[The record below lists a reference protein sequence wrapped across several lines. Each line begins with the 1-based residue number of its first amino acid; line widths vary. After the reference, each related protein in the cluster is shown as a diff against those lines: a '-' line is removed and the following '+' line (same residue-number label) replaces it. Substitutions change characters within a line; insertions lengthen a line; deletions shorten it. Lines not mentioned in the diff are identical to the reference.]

1 MCPTVTNLAV
11 WWPRPITTRPG
22 STQTCGRSSTT
33 LWSGKCTWT
42 LKLDDVGKAKTT
54 LTVCLYLQDWKEK
67 YVHENYSKIF
77 EDEKTYVEQVIKSGR
92 GIRNQRQKN
101 PTSHVECFQIIIN
114 DCYRIIVGLTISLYF
129 SPAQMFTGFQLSQTK
144 CVTIW

>member
-1 MCPTVTNLAV
+1 MCPTVMNSAV

-33 LWSGKCTWT
+33 LWSGKYTWT

-54 LTVCLYLQDWKEK
+54 QTVGLYLQDWKEK

-77 EDEKTYVEQVIKSGR
+77 EDEKTYVEQVIKWGR
-92 GIRNQRQKN
+92 GIGNQRQKT
-101 PTSHVECFQIIIN
+101 PQHFQIIIN
-114 DCYRIIVGLTISLYF
+114 DCYRIILGLIISLYF
-129 SPAQMFTGFQLSQTK
+129 SPVQMFTGFQLSQRK

>member
-1 MCPTVTNLAV
+1 M
-11 WWPRPITTRPG
+11 
-22 STQTCGRSSTT
+22 
-33 LWSGKCTWT
+33 
-42 LKLDDVGKAKTT
+42 GKAKTT